1 MGWGVDSAFVFVWMA
16 LQVGVR
22 GICGV
27 GAGQSKMVGGGGG
40 RQRLGPVGG
49 AVQVAS
55 AALAAGTP
63 VGDGGDTGGIA
74 RRESRDGRRLWRWV
88 LGVGLYRGSRTSC
101 HVPAWLSLV
110 LYSRMGVR
118 THACLCSLM
127 LWMGWHPDLVVSFR
141 GRCRGRGCTVR
152 LLVVFLPSSGHYV
165 CTHSYPIRPS
175 PSPLQPRQIL
185 EIKSFLVTARR
196 KDAQSVKIKKSS
208 TSTKFKVRCSKYM
221 YTLVVTDQVKAKKL
235 ESSLPP
241 GTCRDARDVG
251 GGHRGAGV
259 FALVMPRMVDR

>member
-1 MGWGVDSAFVFVWMA
+1 MCATSWVACPGGSGGGVFVMGWGVDSAFVFVWMA

-241 GTCRDARDVG
+241 VLTKIQV
-251 GGHRGAGV
+251 
-259 FALVMPRMVDR
+259 